1 MPKITSIR
9 LTVDRAASE
18 FCIDRRSLTRALS
31 EAEIP
36 VGEDGKYS
44 IRQIHLACAGNLEAE
59 KIRETRHRANI
70 LEMEE
75 AEKRGTLIDAEAVGA
90 LGEKVFRAVKAGVLA
105 SSLLPDEKDDLLK
118 QLQPIVGNSWQAKDQ
133 SDGEKTQVQS

>member
-1 MPKITSIR
+1 
-9 LTVDRAASE
+9 
-18 FCIDRRSLTRALS
+18 
-31 EAEIP
+31 
-36 VGEDGKYS
+36 
-44 IRQIHLACAGNLEAE
+44 
-59 KIRETRHRANI
+59 
-70 LEMEE
+70 
-75 AEKRGTLIDAEAVGA
+75 

>member
-1 MPKITSIR
+1 MAVKISSIR
-9 LTVDRAASE
+9 LTIDRASSE
-18 FCIDRRSLTRALS
+18 FCVDRRSLQRSLS
-31 EAEIP
+31 EAEIQI
-36 VGEDGKYS
+36 GEDGKYS

-75 AEKRGTLIDAEAVGA
+75 AEKRGTLIDAEAVKA
-90 LGEKVFRAVKAGVLA
+90 LGEKVFTAIKSGILA

-118 QLQPIVGNSWQAKDQ
+118 QLQPMVGNAWQQQLKQ
-133 SDGEKTQVQS
+133 

>member
-1 MPKITSIR
+1 MAVKISSIR
-9 LTVDRAASE
+9 LTLDRASSE
-18 FCIDRRSLTRALS
+18 FCIDRRALARALS
-31 EAEIP
+31 EAELA

-44 IRQIHLACAGNLEAE
+44 IRQIHLAVAGNLEAE

-75 AEKRGTLIDAEAVGA
+75 AEKRGTLIEADVVGE
-90 LGEKVFRAVKAGVLA
+90 LGEKVFRAVKAGILA

-118 QLQPIVGNSWQAKDQ
+118 QLQPMVGNAWQAK
-133 SDGEKTQVQS
+133 EANEE